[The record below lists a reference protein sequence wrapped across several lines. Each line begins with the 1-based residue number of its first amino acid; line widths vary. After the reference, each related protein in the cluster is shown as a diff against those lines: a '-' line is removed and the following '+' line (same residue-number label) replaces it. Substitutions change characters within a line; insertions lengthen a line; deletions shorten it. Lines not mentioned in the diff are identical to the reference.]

1 MKNYAVWFLCASV
14 SLLPV
19 AGLAARPATA
29 PAAPPA
35 AAPAPSWRQSPPVPW
50 GRPATKSDSTFSE
63 NVSALNAFE
72 ITISKMAT
80 TEAKRRKVQEFA
92 TRSVKLHTTNEAAL
106 SALALKHGLTL
117 HKDMSPDEEDV
128 AAQLKTESG
137 AKFERD
143 YLDLQAQAAS
153 DALAMF
159 QNEAESASDPE
170 LKTYASTT
178 ADTAQRFPEAGCR
191 QAFTLK
197 TARCHDR

>member
-14 SLLPV
+14 SLLPA
-19 AGLAARPATA
+19 AGLAAARPATP

-35 AAPAPSWRQSPPVPW
+35 AAPAPSLPPL
-50 GRPATKSDSTFSE
+50 TESDSTFSE

-72 ITISKMAT
+72 INISKMAT

-92 TRSVKLHTTNEAAL
+92 TRSVKLHTANETAL
-106 SALALKHGLTL
+106 SAIALKHGLTL
-117 HKDMSPDEEDV
+117 HKEMSPDEEEV
-128 AAQLKTESG
+128 AAQLKTETG

-178 ADTAQRFPEAGCR
+178 ADTLQ
-191 QAFTLK
+191 TLLNDSLK
-197 TARCHDR
+197 LGAAKPSR

>member
-29 PAAPPA
+29 PAAPPV
-35 AAPAPSWRQSPPVPW
+35 AAPAPSLPPL
-50 GRPATKSDSTFSE
+50 TESDSTFSE

-92 TRSVKLHTTNEAAL
+92 TRSVRLHTTNEAAL

-178 ADTAQRFPEAGCR
+178 ADTLQ
-191 QAFTLK
+191 TLLNDSLK
-197 TARCHDR
+197 LGAAKPSR